1 MLKNKKAQGIRLLLS
16 IIVLAFGLLATAF
29 LTFGVALSNSTLIGF
44 GEILMASIPLIVA
57 VIGRYL

>member
-1 MLKNKKAQGIRLLLS
+1 MLRNKKAQGVRILLS
-16 IIVLAFGLLATAF
+16 IIVLAFGLLATTF
-29 LTFGVALSNSTLIGF
+29 LTFGVALSNSTLIGV